1 MFVIQ
6 AAGDLY
12 KKNKKKHRIQATIIY
27 SKIEKIQK
35 GNTIHCENTRH
46 YNQMQKKIQKFI
58 VRIQGITTKCKNTNN
73 NMI

>member
-12 KKNKKKHRIQATIIY
+12 KKNNKKKHRIQATIIY

-46 YNQMQKKIQKFI
+46 YNQMQKYKQ
-58 VRIQGITTKCKNTNN
+58 
-73 NMI
+73 

>member
-46 YNQMQKKIQKFI
+46 YNQMQKKTKIHSENTRHYNQMQKYK
-58 VRIQGITTKCKNTNN
+58 Q
-73 NMI
+73 

>member
-46 YNQMQKKIQKFI
+46 YNQMQKKY
-58 VRIQGITTKCKNTNN
+58 KNS
-73 NMI
+73 